1 MLHYIKGQITMKF
14 VGGVVLEAGGLGYE
28 VHLADYSSIYLIKEG
43 EIALVYTAMIV
54 REDDINIY
62 GFGERDSLSL
72 FRKLIGISGVGAKAA
87 MSVLSAMPLAE
98 LKQAIVFEDAVSLTR
113 ANGIGK
119 KTAQRI
125 VLELKDKLDT
135 VGSLPVGVSSA
146 EGILSTDEKATA
158 VNALTSLGYSK
169 GEAVNALA
177 TILDNDLTAEEYIK
191 LALKKLF

>member
-28 VHLADYSSIYLIKEG
+28 VHLADNSSIYLIKEG

-177 TILDNDLTAEEYIK
+177 AILDNDLTAEEYIK